1 MKIGVYGSAAGDIT
15 ETVRE
20 LARKVGRQIALR
32 GHTLITGACPGIP
45 YEAVLGANEKGGE
58 VIGFSPAINEQ
69 DHIERFGFS
78 TQGFT
83 ELIYLPEDYKHRE
96 LKKVCLKYRN
106 VSSVANSDSAL
117 IVSGRCGTL
126 NEFTI
131 AYDLGKNIG
140 VLTGTGGMTK
150 FLETL
155 VEDWNKPSE
164 SKIIYET
171 EPGKLI
177 EELEKVT

>member
-15 ETVRE
+15 ETVRG
-20 LARKVGRQIALR
+20 LAKEIGRQIALR

-58 VIGFSPAINEQ
+58 IIGFPPAINKQ
-69 DHIERFGFS
+69 DHIDRFGFP

-83 ELIYLPEDYKHRE
+83 ELIYLPEDYTYKK

-106 VSSVANSDSAL
+106 ISSVASCDAV
-117 IVSGRCGTL
+117 IIISGRCGTL

-150 FLETL
+150 FLKTL

-164 SKIIYET
+164 SKIVYEANP
-171 EPGKLI
+171 EILI
-177 EELEKVT
+177 QSLEKVS